1 MRLALFAAAWMV
13 LTALLAPDIAFR
25 DAGEIGG
32 AAWQLGIAHPTGFSL
47 DMLWLHAWT
56 WLPLGSAAF
65 RMALGVA
72 FVSAASLVLLF
83 DVVARTPLDSSRQSA
98 EDSPRSAAGPLVAVA
113 ALGTFATFLGTA
125 TLIEVYSTA
134 LLLSL
139 AALREHLRDQP
150 RIAVLAML
158 TGLAVGAH
166 VTAWLACSSLLVATL
181 ISHRRAITRRQLV
194 ASATV
199 GAIVVSALVAY
210 LPLRS
215 AVDPA
220 FDWGDPETPSRVWE
234 HLSAARI
241 RTAFADTDTDSRP
254 FFGQL
259 AELAWCAPWIV
270 VGVTRARTRVA
281 LPLALLTLD
290 VAYGAWVNPMG
301 IVDRQVGHL
310 AGAMIAALA
319 GVGVDAV
326 VAAHP
331 RFRWFSVGALAT
343 SLGLG
348 IVFSATHA
356 DIDPAGTDSMLGG
369 GGVLATLPP
378 RTVYVCSSDDA
389 CSAALFA
396 RYAAGERPDV
406 VVLVAQHLWEPR
418 ERAKLPEHSDDAT
431 RPDSGPARS
440 DLAHR
445 VLQHV
450 ASSRRPVRFEDEAS
464 IPFRD
469 RLRAAEPLVARL
481 GSGTEGESSDGDW
494 STFLESRSAVSRRG
508 RDVLARSYEAL
519 GRSHLRNDDLDR
531 ARDAFARSVVAS
543 PERAVGWV
551 NLAVVAAR
559 LGRLDEAIVMTE
571 LATRLEPSRATAWTN
586 LARYRGARDPR
597 AGLATL
603 DEARDHVPEREL
615 VRVRDEL
622 DRVVN

>member
-98 EDSPRSAAGPLVAVA
+98 EGSPRSAAGPLVAVA

-194 ASATV
+194 ASATL

-241 RTAFADTDTDSRP
+241 RTAFADTVTDSRP

-259 AELAWCAPWIV
+259 AELAWCAPLLV

-310 AGAMIAALA
+310 AGAMIAVLA

-331 RFRWFSVGALAT
+331 QFRWFSVGALAT

-356 DIDPAGTDSMLGG
+356 DIDPAGSDSMLGG

-418 ERAKLPEHSDDAT
+418 ERAKLPELSDDPT
-431 RPDSGPARS
+431 RPESGPARAE
-440 DLAHR
+440 LAHR
-445 VLQHV
+445 VLQQV
-450 ASSRRPVRFEDEAS
+450 ASSRRPLRFEDEAS

-469 RLRAAEPLVARL
+469 RLRAAEPLVAQL
-481 GSGTEGESSDGDW
+481 GSSTDDSASSW
-494 STFLESRSAVSRRG
+494 SVFFESRFTASRRG
-508 RDVLARSYEAL
+508 CDVLARSYEAL

-531 ARDAFARSVVAS
+531 TRDAFARSVVAS

-571 LATRLEPSRATAWTN
+571 LATRLEPSRATAWIN

-615 VRVRDEL
+615 VRARDEL
-622 DRVVN
+622 NRVVN